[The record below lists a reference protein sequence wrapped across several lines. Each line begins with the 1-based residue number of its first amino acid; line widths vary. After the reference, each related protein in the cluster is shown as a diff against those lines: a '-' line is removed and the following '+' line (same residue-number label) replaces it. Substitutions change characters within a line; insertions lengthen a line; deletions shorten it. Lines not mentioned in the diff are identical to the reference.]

1 MPLATHVLLV
11 RHGQSKGNA
20 ERRFGGHTATPLS
33 ARGRDQAAATARTLK
48 SESITVIFSSD
59 LARALDTARPLAN
72 MTGLAVH
79 GTTAF
84 RERDVGVM
92 EGLTFEDAAQQHP
105 EQYAALLHRDFEHV
119 LSGGESYRQ
128 LLDRARQKLD
138 EIIEEHRGGR
148 VAVFSHTGTICIL
161 ALHLMGAL
169 DAPELKPVW
178 ISSANC
184 GTMVLSAYS
193 QSTIHVISLRC
204 NSHVCR
210 LLYLALNAE
219 TKFHSPHSAVR
230 IAGAPAS
237 SGMSL
242 MLIEPMNVRP

>member
-1 MPLATHVLLV
+1 MPVVTNATNVLLV

-33 ARGRDQAAATARTLK
+33 ARGRNQAVATAHTLK
-48 SESITVIFSSD
+48 SESLTAIYSSD
-59 LARALDTARPLAN
+59 LARAMETAKPLSN
-72 MTGLAVH
+72 MTGLVIN

-105 EQYAALLHRDFEHV
+105 EQYAALLRRDFDYV
-119 LSGGESYRQ
+119 MSGGESYRQ

-138 EIIEEHRGGR
+138 EIIEENRGGR
-148 VAVFSHTGTICIL
+148 IAVFSHTGTICIL

-184 GTMVLSAYS
+184 GITRFELRNDGFVRVLAINDTTHLVS
-193 QSTIHVISLRC
+193 I
-204 NSHVCR
+204 
-210 LLYLALNAE
+210 
-219 TKFHSPHSAVR
+219 
-230 IAGAPAS
+230 
-237 SGMSL
+237 
-242 MLIEPMNVRP
+242 